1 MEITNPECP
10 KSQSNN
16 TDINKTDISETEIKQ
31 SYPITS
37 GNSKRKK
44 DVMEEM
50 RAYREVIHENID
62 YQYHAKEDVDELVE
76 LIIEVM
82 MMPEDSMI
90 RIAGVEKPVAERMN
104 LEADRVHR
112 MILMGVKYL
121 AKPQYIIYV
130 VEGLENHNRNL
141 VVQKERSIENAKRLH
156 PDLPENILE
165 EPISFLK
172 FNTRIY
178 NALKRHK
185 VDTVGDLLDAL
196 RLPKWIQSL
205 SNIGEQSQRE
215 IVQKMES
222 LGLADN
228 SYAAVRNIKFR

>member
-1 MEITNPECP
+1 M
-10 KSQSNN
+10 
-16 TDINKTDISETEIKQ
+16 D
-31 SYPITS
+31 
-37 GNSKRKK
+37 
-44 DVMEEM
+44 
-50 RAYREVIHENID
+50 
-62 YQYHAKEDVDELVE
+62 
-76 LIIEVM
+76 
-82 MMPEDSMI
+82 
-90 RIAGVEKPVAERMN
+90 

-196 RLPKWIQSL
+196 RLPKWIQSF

-215 IVQKMES
+215 IVQKMETW
-222 LGLADN
+222 GLADD
-228 SYAAVRNIKFR
+228 SYIAVKNIKEQWKEILEK

>member
-1 MEITNPECP
+1 MGKKKYEYPENLWDAVVQRSKELKGNRIQKLSSDQEAGLEFALSCFP
-10 KSQSNN
+10 EEYETVIRLRYKESL
-16 TDINKTDISETEIKQ
+16 SE
-31 SYPITS
+31 
-37 GNSKRKK
+37 KK
-44 DVMEEM
+44 
-50 RAYREVIHENID
+50 I
-62 YQYHAKEDVDELVE
+62 
-76 LIIEVM
+76 
-82 MMPEDSMI
+82 
-90 RIAGVEKPVAERMN
+90 AERMN
-104 LEADRVHR
+104 LESDRVHR

-196 RLPKWIQSL
+196 RLPKWIQSF

-215 IVQKMES
+215 IVQKMETW
-222 LGLADN
+222 GLADD
-228 SYAAVRNIKFR
+228 SYIAVKNIKEQWKEILEK

>member
-1 MEITNPECP
+1 MSKKKYEYPENLWDAVVQRSKELKGNRIQKLSPDQEAGLEFALSCFLEEYERVIRLRY
-10 KSQSNN
+10 KESL
-16 TDINKTDISETEIKQ
+16 SE
-31 SYPITS
+31 
-37 GNSKRKK
+37 KK
-44 DVMEEM
+44 
-50 RAYREVIHENID
+50 I
-62 YQYHAKEDVDELVE
+62 
-76 LIIEVM
+76 
-82 MMPEDSMI
+82 
-90 RIAGVEKPVAERMN
+90 AERMN

-141 VVQKERSIENAKRLH
+141 VVQRERSIEN
-156 PDLPENILE
+156 
-165 EPISFLK
+165 
-172 FNTRIY
+172 

-196 RLPKWIQSL
+196 RLPKWIQSF

>member
-1 MEITNPECP
+1 M
-10 KSQSNN
+10 
-16 TDINKTDISETEIKQ
+16 
-31 SYPITS
+31 
-37 GNSKRKK
+37 GRKK
-44 DVMEEM
+44 YEYPENLWDAVVQKSKELKGSRIQKLSSDQAAGLEFALSCFPEE
-50 RAYREVIHENID
+50 YETVIRLR
-62 YQYHAKEDVDELVE
+62 YKESL
-76 LIIEVM
+76 
-82 MMPEDSMI
+82 S
-90 RIAGVEKPVAERMN
+90 EKKIAERMN
-104 LEADRVHR
+104 LESDRVHR
-112 MILMGVKYL
+112 MILMGVNYL
-121 AKPQYIIYV
+121 AKPQYIMYV

-196 RLPKWIQSL
+196 RLPKWIQSF

-222 LGLADN
+222 LGLADD
-228 SYAAVRNIKFR
+228 SYTSVRKIKKLVCNVE

>member
-1 MEITNPECP
+1 MGKKKYEYPENLWDAVVQRSKELKGNRIQKLSPDQEAGLEFALSCFP
-10 KSQSNN
+10 EEYGTVIRLRYKESL
-16 TDINKTDISETEIKQ
+16 SE
-31 SYPITS
+31 
-37 GNSKRKK
+37 KK
-44 DVMEEM
+44 
-50 RAYREVIHENID
+50 I
-62 YQYHAKEDVDELVE
+62 
-76 LIIEVM
+76 
-82 MMPEDSMI
+82 
-90 RIAGVEKPVAERMN
+90 AERMD

-196 RLPKWIQSL
+196 RLPKWIQSF

-215 IVQKMES
+215 IVQKMETWV
-222 LGLADN
+222 LADD
-228 SYAAVRNIKFR
+228 SYIAVKNIKEQWKEILEK